1 MPITIYNV
9 GTMYYYFVWV
19 RSSKYHSKT
28 PLTYSFN
35 EKLAS
40 GTIVE
45 VELQKEKVNG
55 FISGISSKP
64 RFKTK
69 ELNRVYDLPPLSQN
83 SIKLASWIIKF
94 YPAPLGNVVQ
104 QFLPQ
109 SIRDNEITQVIK
121 SDTSIDQ
128 KGLPKLNKE
137 QLNAF
142 ETMMEPDTY
151 LLHGKTGSGKTRVY
165 IEMAI
170 KAFEDGKS
178 SIILTPEISLTTQL
192 YDNFKKVFKNSV
204 VLVHSKQTPKERRE
218 TWIRCLT
225 SDKPLVIVGPRS
237 ALFSPLKKIGLI
249 VIDESHEAAY
259 KQDQSPYYQTG
270 RVASYISSLNRS
282 TLILGS
288 ATPSISDYYLA
299 QTKNKKIIKMDELA
313 SLKVSTKSELD
324 IVDIKSRDEFVIS
337 NILSDKLIDSIKKSL
352 SKREQSLLYLN
363 RRGTSRLVVCNNCG
377 WESLCPNCNLPLT
390 YHGDSH
396 QLMCHTC
403 GFLDRN
409 IPSICPVCDNDS
421 IIFKTIGTKAVV
433 DELKRIFVS
442 AKISR
447 FDSDNSKSDSI
458 ENLYKEIKSG
468 EIDIIVGTQLLA
480 KGLDLPKL
488 STLGILQAD
497 TNLYLP
503 DFSSSERTY
512 QLITQVLGRINRGH
526 VSGRAVIQTYNP
538 DSALIKQAVD
548 QNYNDFFEQEI
559 EDRKKFKF
567 PPFYNLLILS
577 CRRSSSKSSEN
588 TALKLKV
595 QLENSDLKILVEG
608 PAPAFHEKIMGKFQW
623 QIVVKSTERSNLVEV
638 ISNLPSGWTY
648 NLDPNNLL

>member
-313 SLKVSTKSELD
+313 SLKVSTKSEVD

-396 QLMCHTC
+396 QLRCHTC